1 MSVATISKVFG
12 LSPVE
17 ERSLRGVYDA
27 KKGKLNS
34 LATAANECK
43 GQPGLQAEL
52 RRALLAELSTI
63 QQPTAQ
69 PTAQQP
75 STIPAPPP
83 VPQLSRQIL
92 YVCLDGKTGIP
103 YSPAMTIPPGSLVNY
118 AGSDQW
124 ETYAPQLPTVPQVS
138 TQLPTAQPATAE
150 ARMNYPQN
158 GIPVAPS
165 GKGKLPW
172 IVSAKRDAKTGKIYA
187 TYGIATN
194 TAFMK
199 CSVPADELLMSLSED
214 NIAAQRNWLLSA
226 MAQLQG

>member
-17 ERSLRGVYDA
+17 ERSLRGVYDS
-27 KKGKLNS
+27 KKSKLNQ
-34 LATAANECK
+34 LASTAQAVH

-63 QQPTAQ
+63 AQQPTAQ
-69 PTAQQP
+69 SATVAPQLP
-75 STIPAPPP
+75 SIPAPPP

-92 YVCLDGKTGIP
+92 YVLPAGSQQPIG
-103 YSPAMTIPPGSLVNY
+103 YSAGMTIQPGALVNY

-124 ETYAPQLPTVPQVS
+124 EAYAPQLPTAQ
-138 TQLPTAQPATAE
+138 QPTGGTVMVDT
-150 ARMNYPQN
+150 RLNYPEN

-172 IVSAKRDAKTGKIYA
+172 IVSAKRDVKTGKIYA
-187 TYGIATN
+187 TFGIVTN
-194 TAFMK
+194 AAFMR
-199 CSVPADELLMSLSED
+199 CSIPADELLQSLSED
-214 NIAAQRNWLLSA
+214 NIAAQRNWLIA
-226 MAQLQG
+226 AIGKLQG